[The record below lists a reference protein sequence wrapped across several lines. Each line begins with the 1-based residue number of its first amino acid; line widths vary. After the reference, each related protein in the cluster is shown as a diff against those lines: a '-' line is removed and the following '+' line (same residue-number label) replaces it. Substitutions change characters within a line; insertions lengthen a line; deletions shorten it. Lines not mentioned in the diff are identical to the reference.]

1 MGYLF
6 FMIGRIK
13 IYPWEKEIEIDLGNC
28 NLKKGDYVII
38 KNTETEDEMEAVQI
52 LDAKEKADN
61 ASGLSKSAVMVKI
74 AAAGDISAINNYNL
88 KKEEALNFAKKQAK
102 KNDLD
107 IKFIDVQ
114 YNYDGSRIT
123 FGFVASQRVDFRE
136 LVKSL
141 SRHFQKS
148 IKMVQVGSRDEA
160 RNFGGV
166 GGCGRRLC
174 CASFLKKIESVTL
187 NDAKIQRMDQRG
199 SARLSGICG
208 RLKCCLAFESKTYE
222 ELNAS
227 MPFMNKEVET
237 RKGKGKVVDI
247 YVLEKRVKVLNADNS
262 YDFLDVSEIKLINE
276 KK

>member
-1 MGYLF
+1 
-6 FMIGRIK
+6 MIGRIK
-13 IYPWEKEIEIDLGNC
+13 IYPWEKEIGIDLGKW

-38 KNTETEDEMEAVQI
+38 KNTDAEGEMEAVEI
-52 LDAKEKADN
+52 LDMAENTAALALSSS
-61 ASGLSKSAVMVKI
+61 ASIVRV
-74 AAAGDISAINNYNL
+74 AAASDIDAVNNYNL
-88 KKEEALNFAKKQAK
+88 KKEEALSFAKKQAK
-102 KNDLD
+102 IYSLD

-114 YNYDGSRIT
+114 FNFDGSRIT
-123 FGFVASQRVDFRE
+123 FGFVSSQRVDFRE

-166 GGCGRRLC
+166 GGCGRQLC

-199 SARLSGICG
+199 AARLSGICG
-208 RLKCCLAFESKTYE
+208 RLKCCLAFESKTYQ

-237 RKGKGKVVDI
+237 KKGKGRVIDI
-247 YVLEKRVKVLNADNS
+247 YVLEKKVKVLHADNT
-262 YDFLDVSEIKLINE
+262 YDFFEVGDIKIIDPV
-276 KK
+276 K

>member
-1 MGYLF
+1 
-6 FMIGRIK
+6 MIGRIK
-13 IYPWEKEIEIDLGNC
+13 IYPWEKEIEIDLGAW

-38 KNTETEDEMEAVQI
+38 KNTETEDEMEAVRI
-52 LDAKEKADN
+52 LDVKENVDN
-61 ASGLSKSAVMVKI
+61 VSGLSKLAAVVKV
-74 AAAGDISAINNYNL
+74 AAANDIEAINKYNL

-102 KNDLD
+102 IHSLD

-123 FGFVASQRVDFRE
+123 FGFISSQRVDFRE
-136 LVKSL
+136 LVKAL

-160 RNFGGV
+160 RNFGGL
-166 GGCGRRLC
+166 GGCGRPLC

-208 RLKCCLAFESKTYE
+208 RLKCCLAFESKAYE

-237 RKGKGKVVDI
+237 KKGKGRVIDI
-247 YVLEKRVKVLNADNS
+247 FVLEKKVKVLHADNS
-262 YDFLDVSEIKLINE
+262 YDFFDISEIKIIDPV
-276 KK
+276 K